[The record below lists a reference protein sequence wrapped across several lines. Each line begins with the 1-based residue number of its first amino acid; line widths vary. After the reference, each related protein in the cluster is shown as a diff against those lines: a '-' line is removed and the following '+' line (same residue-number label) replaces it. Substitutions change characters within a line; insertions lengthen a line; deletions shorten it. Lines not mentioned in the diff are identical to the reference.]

1 MIYLNREVQSVF
13 QINQDL
19 VLDYKRACDRILVNI
34 RRNLTRQLI
43 FYKVYCDLQ
52 EVYNSYYVIIDKLT
66 NELYESV
73 EDLRKDYAVLT
84 KYARTF
90 IRNSTTIVPDT
101 IHEIVSGDID
111 DFLLTMDK
119 LIYILENFCDDSED

>member
-19 VLDYKRACDRILVNI
+19 VVDYKRTCDRILVNI

-52 EVYNSYYVIIDKLT
+52 EVYNSYYVIIDKLI

-73 EDLRKDYAVLT
+73 EDLRRDYADLT
-84 KYARTF
+84 KYSKAF
-90 IRNSTTIVPDT
+90 IRNSTTIVPEN
-101 IHEIVSGDID
+101 IHEVVSDEID
-111 DFLLTMDK
+111 QFLLAMDK
-119 LIYILENFCDDSED
+119 LIYILENYCENSED